1 MTLRT
6 GEEVDL
12 WLARDAVVMKA
23 LSLVL
28 PLHLPLAKQCAHL
41 KGHGGLKGAVRQ
53 VLQVLPQAQFV
64 LKTDVQAYDASI
76 DHHLLLQR
84 LAAHITDPQVFH
96 LIAQYVQRCAERGGL
111 YWEAT
116 QGILLGSPLSPFMGA
131 FFLTELDAALASLG
145 LFYVR
150 YMDDILVLAPT
161 RWTLRAAVKVV
172 NQIFASCAWPSTPT
186 KPLSGGSPKALTS
199 SAIIFAPAA

>member
-1 MTLRT
+1 
-6 GEEVDL
+6 
-12 WLARDAVVMKA
+12 
-23 LSLVL
+23 
-28 PLHLPLAKQCAHL
+28 
-41 KGHGGLKGAVRQ
+41 
-53 VLQVLPQAQFV
+53 
-64 LKTDVQAYDASI
+64 
-76 DHHLLLQR
+76 
-84 LAAHITDPQVFH
+84 
-96 LIAQYVQRCAERGGL
+96 
-111 YWEAT
+111 
-116 QGILLGSPLSPFMGA
+116 MGA